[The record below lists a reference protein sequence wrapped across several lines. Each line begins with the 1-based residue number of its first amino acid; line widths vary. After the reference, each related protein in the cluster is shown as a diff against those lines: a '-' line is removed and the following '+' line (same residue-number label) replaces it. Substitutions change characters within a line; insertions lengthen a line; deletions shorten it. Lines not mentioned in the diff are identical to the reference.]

1 MPVIRRINRV
11 VAAVHGVA
19 GNPENCQP
27 AMNRTQRDRTL
38 CAAIGSMIRAARL
51 EAGLTQQTLGISI
64 GCDSHSA
71 KALVSRAEHGRQR
84 FTVETVYRYAVA
96 LGVDPK
102 ELLP

>member
-1 MPVIRRINRV
+1 
-11 VAAVHGVA
+11 
-19 GNPENCQP
+19 
-27 AMNRTQRDRTL
+27 MNRTQRDRTL